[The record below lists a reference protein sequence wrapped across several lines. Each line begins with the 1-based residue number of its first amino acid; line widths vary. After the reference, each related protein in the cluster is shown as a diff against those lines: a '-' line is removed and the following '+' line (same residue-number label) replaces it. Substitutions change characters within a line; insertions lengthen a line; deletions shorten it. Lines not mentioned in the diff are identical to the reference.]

1 MASVVSLPEQKVIL
15 NNITW
20 ETYER
25 LLAENQDNSG
35 THFIYDNGRLEIM
48 VVSYEHEILKDIIA
62 LLVNT
67 IAEELELDITGAGST
82 TFQRE
87 ELAKGFEPDACFYIE
102 NAERVRGKKQ
112 LDLTVD
118 PAPDLIIE
126 VDITSPSLNRF
137 PIFAAFGVAE
147 VWRYQNGQVVF
158 YRLETNEY
166 VETKESLAFSKVT
179 SDAVTKF
186 VELSQQVK
194 RTAWLRQLREWV
206 RAIELQEK

>member
-1 MASVVSLPEQKVIL
+1 MASVASLPEQKVIL

-25 LLAENQDNSG
+25 LLADNQENSG

-48 VVSYEHEILKDIIA
+48 VLSYEHEIFKDIIV
-62 LLVNT
+62 LLVNVL
-67 IAEELELDITGAGST
+67 AEEQGIDVESGGST

-102 NAERVRGKKQ
+102 NADRVRGKTQ

-126 VDITSPSLNRF
+126 VDITSPSIKRF
-137 PIFAAFGVAE
+137 PIFAAFGVGE
-147 VWRYQNGQVVF
+147 VWRYENS
-158 YRLETNEY
+158 RLTFFKLEAGNY
-166 VETKESLAFSKVT
+166 VETHKSVALPKVT
-179 SDAVTKF
+179 SDVLTEFIEASKT
-186 VELSQQVK
+186 LK
-194 RTAWLRQLREWV
+194 RTAWLRSVREWV
-206 RAIELQEK
+206 RAISTQ